1 MPSKP
6 RRKEPEVIG
15 LIGVGLDGS
24 DGHTRITRSEE
35 FVVLGGSESTHERM
49 QETAIKLTEALEK
62 RGRTIRNA
70 SVTEIVDILHETN
83 G

>member
-1 MPSKP
+1 
-6 RRKEPEVIG
+6 
-15 LIGVGLDGS
+15 
-24 DGHTRITRSEE
+24 
-35 FVVLGGSESTHERM
+35 M